1 MNLDWAVTR
10 WFKLFPGDF
19 QHRRHRK
26 DSTGEHEDDV
36 TDASSVGVIPGPG
49 DSIRS
54 PTSSGI
60 STTSGSSG
68 SSGSQGSDGTGCSNR
83 DRIGRA
89 NRGGG
94 GGEPVS
100 KPVLRKHGKLISFFR
115 SFILNRPNRGKLK
128 KSGILKER
136 VFGCDLSEH
145 LLNTGQPGKTILSF
159 IILYNNSFKEITC
172 LPSEK
177 PFFPK

>member
-1 MNLDWAVTR
+1 MNLDWASTC
-10 WFKLFPGDF
+10 WFKIFLDDF

-26 DSTGEHEDDV
+26 DSTGEHEDDGIDV
-36 TDASSVGVIPGPG
+36 TDASVRVIPGPG

-89 NRGGG
+89 NRGG

-145 LLNTGQPGKTILSF
+145 LLNTGQPGKTIPSLS
-159 IILYNNSFKEITC
+159 IRIA
-172 LPSEK
+172 
-177 PFFPK
+177 